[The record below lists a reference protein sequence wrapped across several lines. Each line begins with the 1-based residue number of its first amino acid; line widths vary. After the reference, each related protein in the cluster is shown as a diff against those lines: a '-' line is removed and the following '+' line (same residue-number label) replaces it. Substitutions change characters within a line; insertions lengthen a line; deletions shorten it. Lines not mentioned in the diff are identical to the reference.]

1 MFPLASAA
9 MLCGVSNWLG
19 PLPGSPK
26 DFTQSPFLSNFAT
39 RELIYPSLM
48 KMLPWVSHVTSV
60 GWRNCPSTGGRGGLT
75 RFHGSAPSSE
85 ASFLRPNTIV
95 TRPSG
100 LNLITISDPLSTAQ
114 RLSSLSTRT
123 VCAND
128 HAYRFLPTSRIYLPS
143 GPNSRI
149 CAAVAPYAGPVV
161 LPRLNTKMCPFEFTA
176 TPEASPKCRSA
187 GSLKKFGTES
197 NGISGTVCWA
207 NAAQLNSNNMTS
219 RKRFTEPPYCL

>member
-75 RFHGSAPSSE
+75 RFHGSGPSSE
-85 ASFLRPNTIV
+85 AYFLRPKTID
-95 TRPSG
+95 TRTSAFY
-100 LNLITISDPLSTAQ
+100 LFIISDTLS
-114 RLSSLSTRT
+114 
-123 VCAND
+123 
-128 HAYRFLPTSRIYLPS
+128 
-143 GPNSRI
+143 
-149 CAAVAPYAGPVV
+149 
-161 LPRLNTKMCPFEFTA
+161 
-176 TPEASPKCRSA
+176 
-187 GSLKKFGTES
+187 
-197 NGISGTVCWA
+197 
-207 NAAQLNSNNMTS
+207 NA
-219 RKRFTEPPYCL
+219 

>member
-9 MLCGVSNWLG
+9 MLCGVSNS
-19 PLPGSPK
+19 PVFLPGVPH

-39 RELIYPSLM
+39 RELMYPTLM
-48 KMLPWVSHVTSV
+48 KMLPCVSQVTSV
-60 GWRNCPSTGGRGGLT
+60 GCLNWPSTGGRGGLT
-75 RFHGSAPSSE
+75 RVHGPASSE
-85 ASFLRPNTIV
+85 ASFLRPNTMT

-100 LNLITISDPLSTAQ
+100 LNLTTISDPLSTAQ

-123 VCAND
+123 VCAYD

-161 LPRLNTKMCPFEFTA
+161 LPRLN
-176 TPEASPKCRSA
+176 
-187 GSLKKFGTES
+187 
-197 NGISGTVCWA
+197 
-207 NAAQLNSNNMTS
+207 
-219 RKRFTEPPYCL
+219 